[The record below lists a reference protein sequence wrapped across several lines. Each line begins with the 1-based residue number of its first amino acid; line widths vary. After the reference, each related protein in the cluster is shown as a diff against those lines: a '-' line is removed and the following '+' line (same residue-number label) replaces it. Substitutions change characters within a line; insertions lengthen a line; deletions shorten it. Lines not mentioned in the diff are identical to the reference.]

1 MYRQR
6 LIAPGPVEIS
16 PAVQLALASRQLH
29 HRSPEA
35 KTVVKRARELLRI
48 VAGVSDAIEPIIL
61 TSSGT
66 GAFEA
71 RWQTRR
77 CGHAPSTVSNPDW
90 PHGCDWLA

>member
-16 PAVQLALASRQLH
+16 PAVQIALAGRQLH

-35 KTVVKRARELLRI
+35 KTVVKRARDLLRI
-48 VAGVSDAIEPIIL
+48 VAGVSEAVEPLIL

-66 GAFEA
+66 GAF
-71 RWQTRR
+71 
-77 CGHAPSTVSNPDW
+77 
-90 PHGCDWLA
+90 